1 MGLLEDVPADG
12 AETGRRKLRNLRAR
26 LGGGLLRGL
35 RQRAGVSVG
44 ILLVATVAA
53 AAAAAGPAYDAA
65 ARQSILRDAMNGLP
79 ITRSVEATEGG
90 FVADLSGRLSAAVT
104 HALDIQVGADTLS
117 RDFGRPLQDVL
128 SQVNIGSRTT
138 PLTWHTDQCTHLKL
152 TAGTC
157 PQAAG
162 QVMVSSSYARVSGL
176 RPGDTVSTSSPY
188 GRLTVTGVYSVPS
201 AAELNSAYW
210 LDGPCDD
217 FAAEDSCT
225 AKSPGGGG
233 GPDAMFTPVATFTS
247 RSSGNGPPAQGQA
260 TVWLVLAGDSV
271 RPADLGPLA
280 SAAGRVAADT
290 GLGAQNISVTSSIP
304 QLAAQVTADWNALDV
319 PVFLI
324 AGQLLL
330 LAWLLLFLIATDAAE
345 ARGPEVALAK
355 LRGHGRLRTVAF
367 GLSEP
372 VLLLVT
378 GCVAGTFVGWGAA
391 AGLGGLLLRPG
402 TATGLP
408 ALAVAAAAAA
418 MLGGLVAVVAAARR
432 ALTRPVTEQW
442 RRTARDATSRSWVL
456 DAVLLT
462 LAVAGLIELF
472 TGGYVASA
480 RTGSL
485 GLLVPGL
492 LGLAT
497 AVVASRLL
505 PAACLLL
512 AAVSRRRGGTAAF
525 LAVRHIA
532 RRPGG
537 TRTTIVLTAAFSL
550 ATFAIASY
558 TVQHGNIGH
567 VAAAQTGAA
576 DVLTVTAPRGQDLGQ
591 IVDRVDPGGGT
602 AVAVDRM
609 AEGTGDGS
617 ELLAVQPQRF
627 ARVTQWT
634 DGTGPLSSPGAIT
647 AALQPPAAPPVILPA
662 AANAVRVSVSRAA
675 GIPAEGHLTL
685 WVAEEGGPD
694 SGETPVDLGPARDGT
709 LTAQVASQ
717 CPCEVTMVSVD
728 TTTSFNGTDTGGL
741 TVTGLQAQAGGTWQP
756 VTGALDSAAGWQAG
770 AEEPA
775 GCSDQ
780 GARETVTTGTLV
792 RVPGGLRWTFR
803 TGAGCSPALHRQDV
817 PAPLPA
823 LVASALRAQPHAP
836 RPAAGLDGQALTI
849 TPAALIPA
857 VPGAPATGIVVDRT
871 YAQRAAQFDSS
882 ILVSEQ
888 VWVAPGADGVI
899 RARLKDAGVTITGDQ
914 STAEAISRQLRQGP
928 ALASVLFLASAAA
941 AALLAAAAAVLGLY
955 QAGRRRRYEYAA
967 LLAGRVPR
975 RSLRSSVFIEQAV
988 VLGFGVIAGVAA
1000 GLAAAALVLRNLPEF
1015 TVAPAAPPL
1024 TYAPPAAQLAV
1035 PVAAV
1040 IAALAVVAAL
1050 AAAAL
1055 VRSARAE
1062 LLRETQP

>member
-1 MGLLEDVPADG
+1 
-12 AETGRRKLRNLRAR
+12 
-26 LGGGLLRGL
+26 
-35 RQRAGVSVG
+35 
-44 ILLVATVAA
+44 
-53 AAAAAGPAYDAA
+53 
-65 ARQSILRDAMNGLP
+65 
-79 ITRSVEATEGG
+79 
-90 FVADLSGRLSAAVT
+90 
-104 HALDIQVGADTLS
+104 
-117 RDFGRPLQDVL
+117 
-128 SQVNIGSRTT
+128 VNIGSRTT

-176 RPGDTVSTSSPY
+176 RPGDTVSTSSQY
-188 GRLTVTGVYSVPS
+188 GRLTVTGVYAVPS

-225 AKSPGGGG
+225 GNSGGAGA
-233 GPDAMFTPVATFTS
+233 PQWDAMFTPVATFTP
-247 RSSGNGPPAQGQA
+247 RSPQNGPLAQGQA
-260 TVWLVLAGDSV
+260 TMWLVLAGDSV

-280 SAAGRVAADT
+280 SAAGYLAADT
-290 GLGAQNISVTSSIP
+290 DLGAQNISVTSSIP

-345 ARGPEVALAK
+345 ARAPEVALAK

-378 GCVAGTFVGWGAA
+378 GCVAGTFAGWGAA

-418 MLGGLVAVVAAARR
+418 MLGGLVAVVAAAHR

-442 RRTARDATSRSWVL
+442 RRTARDATSRGWVL

-512 AAVSRRRGGTAAF
+512 AAVTRRRGGTAAF

-558 TVQHGNIGH
+558 AVQHRNIGH
-567 VAAAQTGAA
+567 VVAAQTGAA
-576 DVLTVTAPRGQDLGQ
+576 DVLTVNVPPGQDLGQ
-591 IVDRVDPGGGT
+591 IVDRVDPGGGM
-602 AVAVDRM
+602 AVAVDQM

-617 ELLAVQPQRF
+617 ILLAVQPQRF
-627 ARVTQWT
+627 ARVAQWT
-634 DGTGPLSSPGAIT
+634 DGAGPLSSPGAIA
-647 AALQPPAAPPVILPA
+647 AALQPPAAPPVTLPA
-662 AANAVRVSVSRAA
+662 AASAVRVSVSGAA
-675 GIPAEGHLTL
+675 GMPPGGRLTL

-694 SGETPVDLGPARDGT
+694 SGETPVDLGPARNGT
-709 LTAQVASQ
+709 LAAQVSR
-717 CPCEVTMVSVD
+717 CPCEVTMISVD
-728 TTTSFNGTDTGGL
+728 TTTSFNGIDTGGL
-741 TVTGLQAQAGGTWQP
+741 TVTRLQAQTGG
-756 VTGALDSAAGWQAG
+756 
-770 AEEPA
+770 
-775 GCSDQ
+775 
-780 GARETVTTGTLV
+780 
-792 RVPGGLRWTFR
+792 
-803 TGAGCSPALHRQDV
+803 
-817 PAPLPA
+817 
-823 LVASALRAQPHAP
+823 
-836 RPAAGLDGQALTI
+836 
-849 TPAALIPA
+849 
-857 VPGAPATGIVVDRT
+857 
-871 YAQRAAQFDSS
+871 
-882 ILVSEQ
+882 
-888 VWVAPGADGVI
+888 
-899 RARLKDAGVTITGDQ
+899 
-914 STAEAISRQLRQGP
+914 
-928 ALASVLFLASAAA
+928 
-941 AALLAAAAAVLGLY
+941 
-955 QAGRRRRYEYAA
+955 
-967 LLAGRVPR
+967 
-975 RSLRSSVFIEQAV
+975 
-988 VLGFGVIAGVAA
+988 
-1000 GLAAAALVLRNLPEF
+1000 
-1015 TVAPAAPPL
+1015 
-1024 TYAPPAAQLAV
+1024 
-1035 PVAAV
+1035 
-1040 IAALAVVAAL
+1040 
-1050 AAAAL
+1050 
-1055 VRSARAE
+1055 
-1062 LLRETQP
+1062 